1 MPESDELLDEHA
13 DAQNRQDA
21 RRAAIVT
28 SVSLAMVVAASLLV
42 VIGGIPS

>member
-13 DAQNRQDA
+13 NAQNRRDA
-21 RRAAIVT
+21 RMAAIVA